1 MRVDDIGFHPRNI
14 TIRKGESIVWT
25 WKNEHDQAHNII
37 NVNPPDSEVSLS
49 LYITSLEVNLP
60 LLVLRL

>member
-25 WKNEHDQAHNII
+25 WKSEHDQAHNII

-49 LYITSLEVNLP
+49 LYITSLVVDLP
-60 LLVLRL
+60 LLV